1 MIHGTEDLVIPVQ
14 TILSTATKLGK
25 LDLWEGCSHMIP
37 LEDTNR
43 YIEAIKKFIWLC
55 IYSLIII
62 IWNWSYWNVKVKDNR
77 ADDLNI

>member
-25 LDLWEGCSHMIP
+25 LDLWEGFSHMIP

-43 YIEAIKKFIWLC
+43 YIEAIKKFI
-55 IYSLIII
+55 
-62 IWNWSYWNVKVKDNR
+62 
-77 ADDLNI
+77 